1 MTHNWD
7 YFAPFKLTE
16 PHDNDG
22 FPGAG
27 IEPRPLASVPRMGH
41 NVGFSKSQ
49 NFEFFPPGIRIF
61 APRRVRPEG
70 ARTEGRGLHKGLR
83 LAHPDGKG
91 EPGAGAEAQDDELAS
106 V

>member
-1 MTHNWD
+1 M
-7 YFAPFKLTE
+7 
-16 PHDNDG
+16 
-22 FPGAG
+22 
-27 IEPRPLASVPRMGH
+27 LAFQIVKT
-41 NVGFSKSQ
+41 VQ
-49 NFEFFPPGIRIF
+49 FFPPGIRIF

-83 LAHPDGKG
+83 LAHPDGKS